1 MKNFLITLIFL
12 VISSVSFAEVIKD
25 IKINGNERISDETIK
40 VYGDIKTNQDVD
52 NSKINEIIKKLYSTN
67 FFEDVKVVVKDK
79 TLIIDLIEYPVI
91 NEVIIVGEKT
101 KNFKMQSKKTL
112 NQKKNGPFIKSFVSE
127 DEIKIKRLYSTLG
140 FNFVEV
146 ESKIETF
153 QKIE

>member
-1 MKNFLITLIFL
+1 MKKFFNYTNFFC
-12 VISSVSFAEVIKD
+12 ISSVSFAEVIKD

-67 FFEDVKVVVKDK
+67 FFEDIKVVVKDK

-101 KNFKMQSKKTL
+101 KKFQNAIKENIKSKKT
-112 NQKKNGPFIKSFVSE
+112 G
-127 DEIKIKRLYSTLG
+127 RL
-140 FNFVEV
+140 
-146 ESKIETF
+146 
-153 QKIE
+153 